1 MPAACMLWPTEEND
15 RGARESARAN
25 ARALT
30 KFDLSCAHVDGR
42 GLSHGRRRR
51 RRSRAGRE

>member
-25 ARALT
+25 AR
-30 KFDLSCAHVDGR
+30 VD
-42 GLSHGRRRR
+42 
-51 RRSRAGRE
+51 EV

>member
-1 MPAACMLWPTEEND
+1 MQAACMLARRKRTTE
-15 RGARESARAN
+15 ARERALART
-25 ARALT
+25 RALT

-51 RRSRAGRE
+51 RRARAGRE